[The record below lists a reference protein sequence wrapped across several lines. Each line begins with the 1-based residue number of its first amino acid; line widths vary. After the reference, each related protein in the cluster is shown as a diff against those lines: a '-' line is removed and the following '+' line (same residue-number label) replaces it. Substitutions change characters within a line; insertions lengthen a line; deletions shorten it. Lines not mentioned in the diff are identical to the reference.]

1 LNRKKYFVLHAPRQT
16 GKTSVLYA
24 LQAHL
29 NMEGHYHCVYAN
41 VEVAQGYREQVHLA
55 LNEILQNIAHH
66 ARDVGDMTAE
76 QTLQQLQ
83 RDYPNAP
90 SLSTFLTRWAQARSK
105 PIVLLIDEIDS
116 LVGDTLIS
124 VLRQLRAGY
133 PRFQRF
139 SLRVACL
146 RQLRAGYPSRPQA
159 FPSSVVLCGV
169 RDVRD
174 YRLTTPDGKSLI
186 TGGSAFNI
194 KAESLRLGD
203 FSRVEV
209 EQLYTQHT
217 TETGQSFTPEA
228 IERAWQLTQGQPW
241 LVNALAY
248 ETCFKMREGRDRS
261 QSITTLMLEQAKENL
276 VMRRETHLDQ
286 LADKLKEERVRRVIE
301 PLLTSETDP
310 SFIPLDDV
318 EYVEDLGLIRSTPNL
333 ALANPIYQEVIP
345 RTLTYSTQRTITQE
359 TVWYVRTDGTLDLP
373 KLLAAFQQ
381 FFREN
386 SERWLE
392 RFDYREAGPQLL
404 VQAFLQRIINGGGF
418 VLPEYGLGR
427 RRTDVLVRWRY
438 VGGEQRVVLELK
450 VVRGS
455 VEATIKEGLVQ
466 TVDYMDKCGADE
478 GHLLVFDR
486 DERRAWE
493 EKIFV
498 REERVGAKAVW
509 VWGM

>member
-1 LNRKKYFVLHAPRQT
+1 MPRFFNTAGPVNPQDHYCLLPLSRVDLAEMLLLLEQKKYFVLHAPRQT
-16 GKTSVLYA
+16 GKTSLLHA

-29 NMEGHYHCVYAN
+29 NTEGRYHCVYTN
-41 VEVAQGYREQVHLA
+41 VEVAQGYREQVHPA
-55 LNEILQNIAHH
+55 LNEILQHIAHH

-133 PRFQRF
+133 P
-139 SLRVACL
+139 
-146 RQLRAGYPSRPQA
+146 SRPQA

-194 KAESLRLGD
+194 KAKSLRLGD

-228 IERAWQLTQGQPW
+228 IERAWQLTLGQPW

-248 ETCFKMREGRDRS
+248 EVCFESKTGRERS
-261 QSITTLMLEQAKENL
+261 VPITEAILEPAKENL

-310 SFIPLDDV
+310 SFIALDDV

-345 RTLTYSTQRTITQE
+345 RTLTYSTQRTIAQE
-359 TVWYVRTDGTLDLP
+359 TLWYVRADGTLDLP
-373 KLLAAFQQ
+373 KLLAAF
-381 FFREN
+381 
-386 SERWLE
+386 
-392 RFDYREAGPQLL
+392 
-404 VQAFLQRIINGGGF
+404 
-418 VLPEYGLGR
+418 
-427 RRTDVLVRWRY
+427 
-438 VGGEQRVVLELK
+438 
-450 VVRGS
+450 
-455 VEATIKEGLVQ
+455 
-466 TVDYMDKCGADE
+466 
-478 GHLLVFDR
+478 
-486 DERRAWE
+486 
-493 EKIFV
+493 
-498 REERVGAKAVW
+498 
-509 VWGM
+509 